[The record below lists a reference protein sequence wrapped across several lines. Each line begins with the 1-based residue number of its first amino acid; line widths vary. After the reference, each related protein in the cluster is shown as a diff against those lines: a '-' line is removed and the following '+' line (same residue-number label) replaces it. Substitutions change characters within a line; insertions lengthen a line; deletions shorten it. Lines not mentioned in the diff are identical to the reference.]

1 MLKTL
6 ASILM
11 AATLTGF
18 ALADT
23 LYHRNGSV
31 LKGNLIG
38 YDNGEFIFE
47 ITSGDERNRG
57 RRLRFPTRDVIRIE
71 IDREGA
77 GDVTP
82 SPGGGWQELPPIE
95 VQLVDQWIRTNVEV
109 RRGQRLRVEASGQIY
124 LDGRYASGPD
134 GINQRDP
141 NSPLPEQRDGALI
154 AAIGSEPDSI
164 PVLIGRSKE
173 FIAERDGRLYLTAN
187 HWDTT
192 GARGRY
198 NVRIWVEG
206 GGGGGGGGGGR
217 GPLPPV
223 PVPGRGQGEQTLSVS
238 ATNQWTDTGI
248 DVEPGMRLEISANGT
263 IFIGNNFSTD
273 PDGNQAAKVATS
285 VYPLPTAGVGALIAK
300 IRYRDG
306 RESRIT
312 LIGSDRTL
320 NIDPRESGRLFLGVN
335 DDYLRDNRG
344 AFNVRVRW

>member
-1 MLKTL
+1 MKKTL
-6 ASILM
+6 ASILL
-11 AATLTGF
+11 ATTLTGF
-18 ALADT
+18 TLADT

-47 ITSGDERNRG
+47 ITSGDDRNRG
-57 RRLRFPTRDVIRIE
+57 RRLRFPARDVIRIE
-71 IDREGA
+71 IDRA
-77 GDVTP
+77 GDGDSAP
-82 SPGGGWQELPPIE
+82 SPGGRWTELQPIE

-109 RRGQRLRVEASGQIY
+109 RRDQRVRIEAAGQIY
-124 LDGRYASGPD
+124 LDGRFASGPD
-134 GINQRDP
+134 GINRRDP
-141 NSPLPEQRDGALI
+141 NSPLPDQRDGALI
-154 AAIGSEPDSI
+154 AAIGSEADSRPI
-164 PVLIGRSKE
+164 LIGRSKE
-173 FIAERDGRLYLTAN
+173 FAADRDGRLYFTAN
-187 HWDTT
+187 HWDTD
-192 GARGRY
+192 GARGAY
-198 NVRIWVEG
+198 NVRIWVETSG
-206 GGGGGGGGGGR
+206 GGNR

-223 PVPGRGQGEQTLSVS
+223 PVPSRGQGEQTVSVS

-263 IFIGNNFSTD
+263 IVIGNNFSTD

-285 VYPLPTAGVGALIAK
+285 IYPLPSAGVGALIGK

-312 LIGSDRTL
+312 LIGSDRSLT
-320 NIDPRESGRLFLGVN
+320 IDPRESGRLFLGVN

>member
-1 MLKTL
+1 MMKTL

-71 IDREGA
+71 IDRA
-77 GDVTP
+77 GEAGGTP
-82 SPGGGWQELPPIE
+82 SPGDRWQELQPIE

-109 RRGQRLRVEASGQIY
+109 RLGQRIRIEASGQIY
-124 LDGRYASGPD
+124 LDGRSASTPD
-134 GINQRDP
+134 GINRRDP
-141 NSPLPEQRDGALI
+141 NSPLPDEPDGALI
-154 AAIGSEPDSI
+154 AAIGSEPDSPPI
-164 PVLIGRSKE
+164 LIGRSKE
-173 FIAERDGRLYLTAN
+173 FVAERDGRLYFTAN

-198 NVRIWVEG
+198 NVRISVEG
-206 GGGGGGGGGGR
+206 SGSVGAGGG
-217 GPLPPV
+217 PFPPV
-223 PVPGRGQGEQTLSVS
+223 PAPGRGQGEQTLSIS

-248 DVEPGMRLEISANGT
+248 DVEPGMRLEITANGT
-263 IFIGNNFSTD
+263 IVIGNNFNAD
-273 PDGNQAAKVATS
+273 PNGNQAAKVATS
-285 VYPLPTAGVGALIAK
+285 VYPLPTAGVGALIGK

-312 LIGSDRTL
+312 LIGSDRFL
-320 NIDPRESGRLFLGVN
+320 NIDPREAGRLLLGVN